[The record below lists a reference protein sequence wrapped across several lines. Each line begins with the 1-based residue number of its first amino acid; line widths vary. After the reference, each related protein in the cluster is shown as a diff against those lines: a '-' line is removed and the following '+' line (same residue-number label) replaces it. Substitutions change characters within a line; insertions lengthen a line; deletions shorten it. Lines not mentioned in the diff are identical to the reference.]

1 MIIPSG
7 SPGPGRLT
15 SLAGIT
21 ASPDPQAAYARL
33 RREHGMVAPVELE
46 PGVNAWLVLG
56 WKEICDVVR
65 QERLYSRDPRNWRAW
80 QEKTISLDS
89 GLGPMMFPRDNAY
102 FSDGETHR
110 RLREPIDDGIETLDQ
125 RSMRESVIRICE
137 EVIGD
142 FAARGE
148 ADLVAEYAA
157 IIPMVAV
164 ADLFGLDIAHG
175 RALQQALT
183 ALFGSGED
191 APEGNRTIE
200 SIISGA
206 LQSHRHKPADDL
218 TSVFMSH
225 PGLRDD
231 GEVAQSMVLMIS
243 AGYETT
249 TTWIAQALRLMLT
262 DPRFLGQLGGWR
274 PGTDDALDEVLWS
287 DPPMANMPARYALRD
302 TELAGQA
309 IGRGDPLILGLM
321 AAGTDP
327 DVHVDDSWTELG
339 NRSHLAWSTG
349 PHGCPAQVPARI
361 ITRAAVDT
369 ALSRLPGIKLAV
381 PADQVTPRRSPWTRC
396 PSALPV
402 RFAAVSP
409 QPGPAPRA
417 RPMLASAA
425 RPQAHAPEGTGRYT
439 GDRRA

>member
-7 SPGPGRLT
+7 SPGTGRLT
-15 SLAGIT
+15 SLAAIT
-21 ASPDPQAAYARL
+21 ASPDPRTAYARL

-56 WKEICDVVR
+56 WKEICEVVR
-65 QERLYSRDPRNWRAW
+65 QERLFSRDPRNWRAW
-80 QEKTISLDS
+80 QEKTISPDS

-102 FSDGETHR
+102 FSDGETHH
-110 RLREPIDDGIETLDQ
+110 RLRQPIDDGIAHLGQ
-125 RSMRESVIRICE
+125 RSMRKSVIRICE

-142 FAARGE
+142 FSARGE

-157 IIPMVAV
+157 VIPMVAV

-175 RALQQALT
+175 RALQRALV

-191 APEGNRTIE
+191 AQAGNRTIE
-200 SIISGA
+200 SIIGGA
-206 LQSHRHKPADDL
+206 MHSHRQAPADDL
-218 TSVFMSH
+218 TSAFMGH
-225 PGLRDD
+225 HGLRDD
-231 GEVAQSMVLMIS
+231 AEVAQSMVLMIS

-249 TTWIAQALRLMLT
+249 TTWIAQALRLMLA

-274 PGTDDALDEVLWS
+274 PGTDDALDEVLWR
-287 DPPMANMPARYALRD
+287 DPPMAHMPARYALRD
-302 TELAGQA
+302 TELAGQV
-309 IGRGDPLILGLM
+309 IGCGDPLILGLM

-327 DVHVDDSWTELG
+327 DVHVDDPWTELG

-381 PADQVTPRRSPWTRC
+381 PPDRVTPRPSPWTRC
-396 PSALPV
+396 PSVLPV
-402 RFAAVSP
+402 RFTPVAP
-409 QPGPAPRA
+409 QPGPVPRA
-417 RPMLASAA
+417 RPMLASAT
-425 RPQAHAPEGTGRYT
+425 RPSAHAPAGTGRHAD
-439 GDRRA
+439 DRRT